1 MSLRYLLDTNIISD
15 LVRRPQGQVA
25 SRIAEVSEDSV
36 CTSIIVAAELRCGA
50 EKSGSKQLS
59 QRVDLLLSALEVLP
73 LEPPTDHRY
82 AKLRHHLTR
91 QGSPIGPNDLLIAAH
106 ANSSASRPCALRTGY
121 WSERTASHEAHGRSG
136 KDNHRLRPAVRG
148 FVSGGGGGFDI
159 QVDNRPDVERIR

>member
-25 SRIAEVSEDSV
+25 NRIAEVGEDSV
-36 CTSIIVAAELRCGA
+36 CTSVIVAAELRYGA

-82 AKLRHHLTR
+82 ARLRHHLTR
-91 QGSPIGPNDLLIAAH
+91 QGTPIGPNDLLIAAQVLAAELTLIT
-106 ANSSASRPCALRTGY
+106 ANTREFERVPSLR
-121 WSERTASHEAHGRSG
+121 
-136 KDNHRLRPAVRG
+136 
-148 FVSGGGGGFDI
+148 
-159 QVDNRPDVERIR
+159 VENWLLE